1 MSEVM
6 NTPVVAEAVANA
18 SSYNWGGLIARGAI
32 LGVAIGVGWF
42 FLSEYKKKQKA
53 KARQEVTPKPE
64 EKVSLHETAWNETL
78 KKLAAEQKVVDILG
92 LKELYSWMKAY
103 QQSAKATV
111 RYHVMRPTAQNLA
124 KIKFCA
130 KEQLDPKHSLLVI
143 VTTAD
148 KNKYLH
154 MQMFTFGSMEEK
166 LETLLDQ
173 KNGILVVDPA

>member
-53 KARQEVTPKPE
+53 KARQEVTPKPDKHEIAWE
-64 EKVSLHETAWNETL
+64 ELL
-78 KKLAAEQKVVDILG
+78 KKLAAEQKVMDILG

-103 QQSAKATV
+103 QQSAKAPV

-130 KEQLDPKHSLLVI
+130 KEQLDPKHSMLVI

>member
-53 KARQEVTPKPE
+53 KARQEVTPKPDKHEIAWE
-64 EKVSLHETAWNETL
+64 ELL
-78 KKLAAEQKVVDILG
+78 KKLATEQKVVDILG

-103 QQSAKATV
+103 QQSAKAPV

-124 KIKFCA
+124 KIRYCA
-130 KEQLDPKHSLLVI
+130 KEQLDPKHTLLVI